1 MGPSDAVVVPGNHV
15 LIAEYNV
22 SRVSERDLKGNI
34 VWQKQ
39 LMDNCIGVQRL
50 ANGNTFIATDSYVV
64 EVDRAGKELYTLRN
78 APMVHAAYRMRNGP
92 VVCLQPGN
100 QCVLMDTTGKVL
112 SSFNSNHG
120 HMQMAGLDVLPNGHI
135 LVTQMHQGRVVEFD
149 STGKTLLEVNAP
161 GARTATGLPNGHIL
175 VTSQQNQR
183 VFEIDRT
190 GKVVWEV
197 KASGP
202 VIRARRR

>member
-1 MGPSDAVVVPGNHV
+1 
-15 LIAEYNV
+15 
-22 SRVSERDLKGNI
+22 
-34 VWQKQ
+34 
-39 LMDNCIGVQRL
+39 
-50 ANGNTFIATDSYVV
+50 
-64 EVDRAGKELYTLRN
+64 
-78 APMVHAAYRMRNGP
+78 
-92 VVCLQPGN
+92 
-100 QCVLMDTTGKVL
+100 
-112 SSFNSNHG
+112 
-120 HMQMAGLDVLPNGHI
+120 
-135 LVTQMHQGRVVEFD
+135 MHQGRVVEFD
-149 STGKTLLEVNAP
+149 SAGKSLLEFNAP